1 MSHGS
6 YPPQFSMNSVSN
18 VVGNLNDLAGS
29 SNSSSRSLMPN
40 RDGDAQAALSGAA
53 RFGGSVPVV
62 ITGTQNPDEPDFPG
76 LREAMIG
83 SAIWQIAQQA
93 SGDDIAER
101 IKELALELHRRGAQ
115 KILDASR
122 PANQTTKKPTKKRK

>member
-1 MSHGS
+1 
-6 YPPQFSMNSVSN
+6 MNSVSN

-29 SNSSSRSLMPN
+29 GNSTARGLMPAQ
-40 RDGDAQAALSGAA
+40 DGDAAKRLSATGNY
-53 RFGGSVPVV
+53 GGSVPVV

-93 SGDDIAER
+93 AGDDIAEK
-101 IKELALELHRRGAQ
+101 IKELALQLHRRGAQ

-122 PANQTTKKPTKKRK
+122 PGSQSTKKPAKKRK